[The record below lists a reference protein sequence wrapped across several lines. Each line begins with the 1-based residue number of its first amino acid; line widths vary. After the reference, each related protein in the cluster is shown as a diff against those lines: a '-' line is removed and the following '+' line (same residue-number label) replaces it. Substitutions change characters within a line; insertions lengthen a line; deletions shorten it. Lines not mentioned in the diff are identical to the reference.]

1 MLTAVIAT
9 FVIGYIV
16 IVFEHPL
23 HLDKTVPAL
32 LMGAICWALISMGFN
47 FGMLDIVNGHEHLF
61 TMSHDVMDA
70 LQAIV
75 ASGGSDEQ
83 LVQAFSQSV
92 SNMPDLSAEV
102 QTEYVHR
109 FEETLHHMHEAGATI
124 TGESIGEA
132 FHHTNEEGFGSNLIH
147 HLGKTAEILIFLIGA
162 MTIVEIVDLHRG
174 FDILKGWIKTRSR
187 KKLLWIVGVLG
198 FILSAIIDNLTA
210 TIVLVTLLRKLV
222 PDREQRI
229 WYVALIV
236 IAANAGG
243 AWSPIGDVTTTM
255 LWIGKRVTT
264 AGLMEFLVLPS
275 LVCFV
280 VPFAIASFM
289 KPFQGQII
297 TPELESDEGVSET
310 NERLLSSK
318 TMLFLGLGMIVF
330 VPIFKTVTHLPPYI
344 GMMLSLGVVWLVS
357 EYIHPEEDFTD
368 ERKAAYSAH
377 KALSRI
383 EMSSILFFLGILMAV
398 AALETIA
405 VGNVGSL
412 RYVADQ
418 LRAVIPNQDI
428 VIVVLGFL
436 SAIIDNV
443 PLVAASMGMYDLAN
457 FPEDNRLWHFIA
469 YSAGTGGSM
478 LIIGSA
484 AGVAAMGMERIDFIW
499 YLKKIGW
506 LAFLGFA
513 AGAVVFLVIENLFN
527 IG

>member
-1 MLTAVIAT
+1 MLSAVIAC
-9 FVIGYIV
+9 FVIGYVV

-23 HLDKTVPAL
+23 RLDKTVPAL
-32 LMGAICWALISMGFN
+32 LMGALCWALLSLGFN
-47 FGMLDIVNGHEHLF
+47 SGALDVVDSYGQLFSLGGHGVDHL
-61 TMSHDVMDA
+61 SDA
-70 LQAIV
+70 A
-75 ASGGSDEQ
+75 
-83 LVQAFSQSV
+83 
-92 SNMPDLSAEV
+92 
-102 QTEYVHR
+102 H
-109 FEETLHHMHEAGATI
+109 HEA
-124 TGESIGEA
+124 E
-132 FHHTNEEGFGSNLIH
+132 HGFSGTLLH

-174 FDILKGWIKTRSR
+174 FDIIKGWISTRSK

-222 PDREQRI
+222 PDRDQRI
-229 WYVALIV
+229 WYIALIV

-255 LWIGKRVTT
+255 LWIGKRVST
-264 AGLMEFLVLPS
+264 AGLIEYLIIPS
-275 LVCFV
+275 LVCFI
-280 VPFAIASFM
+280 VPFIFASFM
-289 KPFQGQII
+289 KPFQGNLI
-297 TPELESDEGVSET
+297 TPALESDEGVPMSE
-310 NERLLSSK
+310 ERLLSSK

-357 EYIHPEEDFTD
+357 EYIHPEEDFTE

-398 AALETIA
+398 AAIETVAIGE
-405 VGNVGSL
+405 VG
-412 RYVADQ
+412 A
-418 LRAVIPNQDI
+418 LRAVAEALDSVIPNQDI
-428 VIVVLGFL
+428 VIMILGFL

-443 PLVAASMGMYDLAN
+443 PLVAASMGMYDIASY
-457 FPEDNRLWHFIA
+457 PMDSKLWHFIA
-469 YSAGTGGSM
+469 FSAGTGGSM

-499 YLKKIGW
+499 YFKKIAW
-506 LAFLGFA
+506 LAFVGFA
-513 AGAVVFLVIENLFN
+513 AGAAVFLLIENVFN
-527 IG
+527 AGG